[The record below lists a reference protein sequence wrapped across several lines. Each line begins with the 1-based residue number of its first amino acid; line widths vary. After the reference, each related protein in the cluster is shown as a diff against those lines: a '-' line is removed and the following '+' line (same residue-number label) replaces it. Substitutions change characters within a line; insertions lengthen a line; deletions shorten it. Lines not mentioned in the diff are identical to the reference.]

1 MHLAVACNDARQ
13 AQNGL
18 LAAAINTA
26 AHLED
31 SATERPDNEVFNQ
44 QCRCLFSAKPTYRNT
59 RFV

>member
-1 MHLAVACNDARQ
+1 MDLAVAGNDARQ

-31 SATERPDNEVFNQ
+31 SATNRPDNEVFNQ
-44 QCRCLFSAKPTYRNT
+44 HGCRLFLGKPAYRYT
-59 RFV
+59 GFV